1 MLKKFGEKK
10 NENKNKKNMY
20 VIGRLPLIG
29 YSSFVVSF
37 HFIFFFLWQTS
48 NYLALQGNSVLS
60 IELIA

>member
-37 HFIFFFLWQTS
+37 HFIFFFVA
-48 NYLALQGNSVLS
+48 NFKLS
-60 IELIA
+60 GSSG

>member
-10 NENKNKKNMY
+10 KENKNKKNMY

-37 HFIFFFLWQTS
+37 HFIFFFFVA
-48 NYLALQGNSVLS
+48 NFKLS
-60 IELIA
+60 GSSG

>member
-10 NENKNKKNMY
+10 KENKNKKNMY

-37 HFIFFFLWQTS
+37 HFIFFFFCGKLQTIWLFRVIQYYQS
-48 NYLALQGNSVLS
+48 S
-60 IELIA
+60 